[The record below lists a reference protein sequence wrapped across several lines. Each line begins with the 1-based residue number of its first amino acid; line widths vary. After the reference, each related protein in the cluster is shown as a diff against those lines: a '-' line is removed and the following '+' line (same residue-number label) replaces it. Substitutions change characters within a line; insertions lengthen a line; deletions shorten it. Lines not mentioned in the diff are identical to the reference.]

1 MFDTNIKRKCAL
13 YMRVSTEDQAREGFS
28 LGEQRLRLSE
38 YCKAMGYDIFD
49 FYEDSGISAKEGNY
63 RPAFEKMLE
72 DGKKGYFDTIVAI
85 KLDRISRSVIDMEK
99 INKYIAQNNL
109 SLICLYDQYDT
120 STANGRMLQRIITV
134 VAQNEIERTSER
146 TKIGM
151 AGAIKDGHIPGKTPV
166 GYYRDNKK
174 LCIDPIGRL
183 VIEKVF
189 KLYSRGISHF
199 KIAEILNEEKAL
211 NKTNWRDCSIKRI
224 LNNHVYKGDY
234 INNKGKKDEAYYE
247 NVCPAIV
254 SKELW
259 QYCQEQAPKNFK
271 HYQKNK
277 EYLFLQKIRCPICG
291 RIMGGKA
298 TKKKSGKIYYYYHCL
313 ICKNYVEETNIEKQI
328 LRDLNDIFEYD
339 AIVHEYYFPLIKNK
353 FNNQESNYER
363 DIRLLETKKN
373 KIADAYID
381 GTFDKETYTRK
392 NQEIINSINELK
404 RIMVEDKQLS
414 KMTFAKED
422 LLVMRDLQYINTIRL
437 PMLYDKFIG
446 NWKQSTRRKK
456 LDLVMD
462 YIDSIELKEE
472 DKQILVTKINFRNT
486 FFENF
491 YDLYKDGFID
501 YDITRRNDSNSEKIR
516 FSEYQPREKVE
527 EHIKKLRQFYDVEVY
542 GGLFNFDTG
551 KLDLLIPNESKLV
564 RISPNEPVEYD
575 NGYHGTT
582 GVNAFTVTFEDQNF
596 NKSEEEIYNEMLC
609 KLKELNIYNKDLV
622 TISNDS

>member
-1 MFDTNIKRKCAL
+1 M
-13 YMRVSTEDQAREGFS
+13 
-28 LGEQRLRLSE
+28 
-38 YCKAMGYDIFD
+38 
-49 FYEDSGISAKEGNY
+49 
-63 RPAFEKMLE
+63 
-72 DGKKGYFDTIVAI
+72 KKKHLI
-85 KLDRISRSVIDMEK
+85 KLI
-99 INKYIAQNNL
+99 
-109 SLICLYDQYDT
+109 
-120 STANGRMLQRIITV
+120 G
-134 VAQNEIERTSER
+134 EI
-146 TKIGM
+146 
-151 AGAIKDGHIPGKTPV
+151 V
-166 GYYRDNKK
+166 
-174 LCIDPIGRL
+174 LL
-183 VIEKVF
+183 
-189 KLYSRGISHF
+189 
-199 KIAEILNEEKAL
+199 EEY
-211 NKTNWRDCSIKRI
+211 
-224 LNNHVYKGDY
+224 YKGDY

-271 HYQKNK
+271 HYQNNK
-277 EYLFLQKIRCPICG
+277 EYLFLQKIRCSICG

-298 TKKKSGKIYYYYHCL
+298 KKKKSVKIYYYYHCL

-339 AIVHEYYFPLIKNK
+339 AIVHKYYFPLIRNK
-353 FNNQESNYER
+353 FNNQEFNYER
-363 DIRLLETKKN
+363 EIRLLETKKN

-392 NQEIINSINELK
+392 NQEIINSTNELK

-422 LLVMRDLQYINTIRL
+422 LLVMRDLQYINTISL

-462 YIDSIELKEE
+462 YIDSIELKEEE

-516 FSEYQPREKVE
+516 FSEY
-527 EHIKKLRQFYDVEVY
+527 
-542 GGLFNFDTG
+542 
-551 KLDLLIPNESKLV
+551 
-564 RISPNEPVEYD
+564 
-575 NGYHGTT
+575 
-582 GVNAFTVTFEDQNF
+582 
-596 NKSEEEIYNEMLC
+596 
-609 KLKELNIYNKDLV
+609 
-622 TISNDS
+622 